1 MRPGPPLLQARTAS
15 LAPFVDAGVLDA
27 TAIHV
32 ADAIARAAGEVD
44 DAVLLGAALAARAP
58 LHGHVCVVL
67 HDVATSVV
75 TDDVGTVGDTGADA
89 RALLSWPDPD
99 RWAEALRASP
109 AVASPASAWPGEDP
123 DHRIRPLV
131 WDGTRLYLE
140 RYWRYEE
147 QVAADLRRRAATSG
161 GIAEG
166 SQALDALLDALFGP
180 VRSDE
185 PDHQRTAAERALT
198 HRLAVVAGGPGTGK
212 TRTVARLL
220 ATALQL
226 TGAGRPPLQVALAAP
241 TGKAAARMADAVHR
255 EIDAAEVPEHIAAA
269 LRDTEATTVHR
280 LIGLSGR
287 RPPRRDHADPLPHD
301 LVVIDETSMVGL
313 PLMAHLLAAVRPD
326 ATLVLVGDPMQLA
339 SVEAGAVLGEIV
351 GRGTPPSL
359 TSLPSTTGTPPQ
371 AAARTATPSTGP
383 TGAPP
388 VTPTTAPLSTAPH
401 GTPTGTPPTATAET
415 PTDLPSTGPTG
426 APPTTPV
433 VLLERVHRFAAD
445 SAIAA
450 LAGAIRAG
458 DADGA
463 VDLLRHAP
471 AGELRW
477 IDGDDRGA
485 VDALLH
491 HAAAAARAVID
502 DARAADATGGLAHL
516 TDLKVLCAVRHGPTG
531 VRHWTDRIQALA
543 TADLDRSGAGRWY
556 VGRPVVVSANDYRN
570 HLFNGDV
577 GLTVPGDHQPVVAF
591 DSGSGIRLLATSRLG
606 DVETWWA
613 TTIHKSQGS
622 EFGHVV
628 VTLPPP
634 PSPVLT
640 RELLYTAITRAR
652 RQATIVA
659 TEASLRAAIARPVSR
674 ASGLGSKLWA

>member
-27 TAIHV
+27 TAVHV
-32 ADAIARAAGEVD
+32 ADAIARAAGGLD

-75 TDDVGTVGDTGADA
+75 TDDVGTVGNTGVDA
-89 RALLSWPDPD
+89 RSLLSWPDPEG
-99 RWAEALRASP
+99 WAEALRASP
-109 AVASPASAWPGEDP
+109 AVASPAVAWPGAAP

-147 QVAADLRRRAATSG
+147 QVAADLRRRAAAGG

-166 SQALDALLDALFGP
+166 SHALAALLDALFGP
-180 VRSDE
+180 VRPDE

-198 HRLAVVAGGPGTGK
+198 RRLAVVAGGPGTGK

-220 ATALQL
+220 AAALQL
-226 TGAGRPPLQVALAAP
+226 TPSGRSPLQVALAAP

-255 EIDAAEVPEHIAAA
+255 EIGATEVPEHVAEA
-269 LRDTEATTVHR
+269 LRGTEATTVHR

-287 RPPRRDHADPLPHD
+287 RPPRRNRTDPLPHD
-301 LVVIDETSMVGL
+301 LVVVDETSMVGL
-313 PLMAHLLAAVRPD
+313 PLMAYLLDAVRPD

-351 GRGTPPSL
+351 SRGTPPTS
-359 TSLPSTTGTPPQ
+359 TSLPPATGTPPQATGTPPQ
-371 AAARTATPSTGP
+371 AAAI
-383 TGAPP
+383 PP
-388 VTPTTAPLSTAPH
+388 QATTAP
-401 GTPTGTPPTATAET
+401 PP
-415 PTDLPSTGPTG
+415 
-426 APPTTPV
+426 TPV
-433 VLLERVHRFAAD
+433 VVLERVHRFATD

-450 LAGAIRAG
+450 LADAIRAG
-458 DADGA
+458 DADRA

-471 AGELRW
+471 TGELRW
-477 IDGDDRGA
+477 IDGDDRAA
-485 VDALLH
+485 VGELEH
-491 HAAAAARAVID
+491 RAAAAARAVVD
-502 DARAADATGGLAHL
+502 DARSGDAAAGLARL
-516 TDLKVLCAVRHGPTG
+516 ADLKVLCALRDGPTG
-531 VRHWTDRIQALA
+531 VRHWTDRTQALA
-543 TADLDRSGAGRWY
+543 TADLDRSGTGRWY
-556 VGRPVVVSANDYRN
+556 VGRPVVVSTNDYRN

-577 GLTVPGDHQPVVAF
+577 GLTVPGDRQPVVAF
-591 DSGSGIRLLATSRLG
+591 DSAGDIRLLATSRLG

-640 RELLYTAITRAR
+640 RELLYTAVTRAR

-674 ASGLGSKLWA
+674 ASGLGPKLWG